1 MTRRTVMVLG
11 LAIAIAAAGA
21 LIAALMRSAPAN
33 SSAQFAPASGD
44 TPPALARHLATL
56 RALPGNGG
64 ESAEGPGGA
73 DAAAL
78 QALAYP
84 DSDIPLARLETE
96 RLAAKAVK
104 SRGFTSGRG
113 RTGTWVSV
121 GPKNALYPLFGMR
134 DLTQYVPNAYY
145 AASRINAMAL
155 SPSCRPGHCRMW
167 IGPAGGGVWRTENAL
182 ADTPS
187 WKYLTGDFEIN
198 AIGSITLDP
207 TDSTGNT
214 IWVGTGE
221 GNTCGSGCVHGQ
233 GLYKSTD
240 GGDSWTGPYGKSVFG
255 GRGVSSIAVDPGDA
269 DVVYASSTFALH
281 GMSSVCCSGIQRIVI
296 PGAKMWGIYKSTDGG
311 SDVDVH
317 PRRLG
322 ERGGLRERRSG
333 ARGGE
338 RDAVHSRAV
347 SGRSC
352 SIRRIPTPLYST
364 SYARGVWRSIDGGA
378 TWTQIKPSLNSA
390 ITTTLPWIAVTT
402 LPNGKTRAYVGEGHT
417 GSPATQYSRVFR
429 SDDVAT
435 GSPVWSDL
443 TSADP
448 ADSRWGT
455 FNFCGGQCWY
465 DNFVYTPPGYPDI
478 VYVGGSYA
486 VRRAVREPPWRRPVH
501 RRRPD
506 VVRPDGGRDRFG
518 ASECAPS

>member
-44 TPPALARHLATL
+44 APPALARHLATL

-269 DVVYASSTFALH
+269 DVVLRVVDFRAARDVVGVL
-281 GMSSVCCSGIQRIVI
+281 QRHPTHRDSRREDVG
-296 PGAKMWGIYKSTDGG
+296 PLQVDRRWY
-311 SDVDVH
+311 DVDVH

-322 ERGGLRERRSG
+322 ERGRLRERRSG
-333 ARGGE
+333 AGGGE
-338 RDAVHSRAV
+338 RDTVHSARGPAGRARSV
-347 SGRSC
+347 ESRHRLLDLVRKRSVAVDRRGRDVDADQAVAQLGDHDHAAVDCRDDAAERQDSR
-352 SIRRIPTPLYST
+352 IRRRRTHRQP
-364 SYARGVWRSIDGGA
+364 RNGVQPR
-378 TWTQIKPSLNSA
+378 
-390 ITTTLPWIAVTT
+390 LP
-402 LPNGKTRAYVGEGHT
+402 
-417 GSPATQYSRVFR
+417 Q
-429 SDDVAT
+429 
-435 GSPVWSDL
+435 
-443 TSADP
+443 
-448 ADSRWGT
+448 
-455 FNFCGGQCWY
+455 
-465 DNFVYTPPGYPDI
+465 
-478 VYVGGSYA
+478 
-486 VRRAVREPPWRRPVH
+486 
-501 RRRPD
+501 RRRGDGIPGL
-506 VVRPDGGRDRFG
+506 VGSHECRPG
-518 ASECAPS
+518 